1 MAKFAKPIDED
12 DAPTPAGP
20 IVVETVA
27 PPPRS
32 QSSESV
38 AFTQN
43 SIDSSIYNHQLDKED
58 EHWVKAYWRPAMGWL
73 YMAICFMDFVGFP
86 IFAMFLPVIYKS
98 DGMSVAYIAWQ
109 PITLANGGMIHLAFG
124 AILGVAAYSRGQEKL
139 AKIS

>member
-1 MAKFAKPIDED
+1 MAKFAKPVD
-12 DAPTPAGP
+12 DDTPLPAAP
-20 IVVETVA
+20 IVVETAV

-38 AFTQN
+38 NFTQN

-58 EHWVKAYWRPAMGWL
+58 EHWVKAYWRPVMGWL
-73 YMAICFMDFVGFP
+73 YMLICFMDFVGFP

-98 DGMSVAYIAWQ
+98 DGMAVAYVAWQ
-109 PITLANGGMIHLAFG
+109 PITLANGGLIHLAFG